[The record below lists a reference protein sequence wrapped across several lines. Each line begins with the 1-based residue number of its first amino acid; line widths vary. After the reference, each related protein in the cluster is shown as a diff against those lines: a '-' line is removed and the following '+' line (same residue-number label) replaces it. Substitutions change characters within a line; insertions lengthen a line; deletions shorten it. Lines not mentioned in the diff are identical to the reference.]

1 MSPSRRHLLW
11 LAVAV
16 LLLAAGL
23 IVWIASRP
31 DDSLE
36 AKYRR
41 VQVGMNKQEVE
52 DILGPPEVIL
62 ILGRECDIWRD
73 GARSIDVRYSSADIV
88 EEKTKSWESGWE
100 KFRKKVKSSLMGR
113 CWWSQ

>member
-1 MSPSRRHLLW
+1 MSHTRRRLLW

-16 LLLAAGL
+16 LVAVGGFIA
-23 IVWIASRP
+23 WTASRP

-41 VQVGMNKQEVE
+41 VRVGMSKQEVE
-52 DILGPPEVIL
+52 GILGPPTGEMGFGQEI
-62 ILGRECDIWRD
+62 DFWWD

-88 EEKTKSWESGWE
+88 EEKTKSWESSWE
-100 KFRKKVKSSLMGR
+100 KFRKKVKSYSPF
-113 CWWSQ
+113 